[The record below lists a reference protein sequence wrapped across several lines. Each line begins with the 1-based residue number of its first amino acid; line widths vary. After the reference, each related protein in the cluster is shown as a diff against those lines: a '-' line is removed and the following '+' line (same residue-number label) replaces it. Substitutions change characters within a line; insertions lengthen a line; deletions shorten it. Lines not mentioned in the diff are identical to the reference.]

1 MIVPTPFRRLAGV
14 VLGAATLLLPAS
26 LAAQGAAPDAQI
38 STYTPSAHELSRLTA
53 SGSYLAARHAGTQ
66 RDAGAAA
73 AYYRASL
80 RGDPRNPELLER
92 AFLSVLAEGDVEEA
106 VRLADQVIKLDKNDR
121 IARLVIGVHAL
132 KQKKYAVAK
141 QNLTQSVRGP
151 ITDLAATLLAA
162 WASYGANDA
171 KAAVES
177 IDKLQGADWY
187 ALFKDLHAGL
197 ILDLSGN
204 KKEAGKRFDRAQKL
218 DATALRLVEAY
229 GSWLSRN
236 GKKDEAIKVFKAFDA
251 QLPRHPLIV
260 EEMASLEKDRQ
271 LPLLVADAQAG
282 AAEVLYG
289 LGAALGRRGGE
300 DLGLVYLQLALYL
313 APNQPLAL
321 LSLADLY
328 EQVKNPQLAIKI
340 YERMPQSSPLRRN
353 AEIQMAVNLDTRRQN
368 RRGQAAIAEA
378 AQGSSG
384 RYRRDHGARQ
394 HPARPQGL
402 RRLLAD
408 LQQGRGHHR
417 QSRAS
422 ELADLLFPRHLQ

>member
-1 MIVPTPFRRLAGV
+1 M
-14 VLGAATLLLPAS
+14 
-26 LAAQGAAPDAQI
+26 
-38 STYTPSAHELSRLTA
+38 PSAHELSRLTA

-80 RGDPRNPELLER
+80 RGDPKNPELLER

-121 IARLVIGVHAL
+121 IARLVLGVHAL

-141 QNLTQSVRGP
+141 QNLDPVRARP
-151 ITDLAATLLAA
+151 DHRSRRHLARRLGELRRRRRQGRRRVDRQAA
-162 WASYGANDA
+162 G
-171 KAAVES
+171 
-177 IDKLQGADWY
+177 
-187 ALFKDLHAGL
+187 
-197 ILDLSGN
+197 
-204 KKEAGKRFDRAQKL
+204 R
-218 DATALRLVEAY
+218 RLVCAVQ
-229 GSWLSRN
+229 GPARRPDPRSRRATRRRPASVSTAPRSSTPPRCALSKPTARWLSRN
-236 GKKDEAIKVFKAFDA
+236 GKKDEALKVFKAFDA

-260 EEMASLEKDRQ
+260 EEMASLEKDKQ
-271 LPLLVADAQAG
+271 LPPLVADAQAG

-340 YERMPQSSPLRRN
+340 YERVPQSSPLRRN
-353 AEIQMAVNLDTRRQN
+353 AEIQMAVNLDTRRQD

-402 RRLLAD
+402 RRMRAG

-422 ELADLLFPRHLQ
+422 ELADLLFPRHLQRARQGTGRRPKRT